1 MIKFID
7 TSATTPF
14 SVSMDTDEQKTIFHI
29 SGISSLEMQVL
40 NDTTVISETD
50 GKKGFATVKSSL
62 RNRIAVMLG
71 LKGWDNA
78 GRQFET
84 EKRSIFG
91 LPPKEI
97 IKESLLNALPTDYI
111 NELGEKIQ
119 QLSLSTGADAKN

>member
-1 MIKFID
+1 
-7 TSATTPF
+7 
-14 SVSMDTDEQKTIFHI
+14 MDTDEQKTIFHI